1 MMCIKGEAPRIEKHR
16 LILQFCLVPLFNF
29 NPSFFMGHSELC
41 DIHARLFL
49 LACAKKKK
57 LFLKGKT

>member
-1 MMCIKGEAPRIEKHR
+1 MMSFKGEAPRIEKHR

-29 NPSFFMGHSELC
+29 KSLFFMGHSELC

-49 LACAKKKK
+49 PACSKD
-57 LFLKGKT
+57 TR